1 MCYDCA
7 LRRYSWRCELSL
19 QEKLYDLYLLDQQ
32 VRGLRTRLDAATR
45 RLKLQST
52 KLDQLKQQ
60 LNELNDQHK
69 HAMAEVSTLEHQAG
83 DADQRVNKLRDQMN
97 SVRNNKEYSAMLVEV
112 NTLKDEKSK
121 LEDQALEKMTVSD
134 NLKQRVTEVQEKA
147 EKQSQ
152 LVEAAETEVHSAKEE
167 VGEQLNDATA
177 KRDAA
182 ATEMPADVMSVF
194 NRLADHYDGEAM
206 GEIEEQDRRRRE
218 YTCGGC
224 YMELPIER
232 VNALMM
238 KPDELVTCPSCNRY
252 LFIKQELKAEIGAK

>member
-1 MCYDCA
+1 M
-7 LRRYSWRCELSL
+7 SL
-19 QEKLYDLYLLDQQ
+19 QENLYELFRLDQQ

-52 KLDQLKQQ
+52 KLDQLRQQ
-60 LNELNDQHK
+60 HAELTDQYK
-69 HAMAEVSTLEHQAG
+69 HAQAEVSTLEHQST
-83 DADQRVNKLRDQMN
+83 DAEERVSKLREQMN

-121 LEDQALEKMTVSD
+121 LEDQAIEKMTAAD
-134 NLKQRVTEVQEKA
+134 GLKERVAEVLEQVQKQEKLVELARTEVN
-147 EKQSQ
+147 
-152 LVEAAETEVHSAKEE
+152 SAKDE
-167 VGEQLNDATA
+167 VGVQLDDATA

-182 ATEMPADVMSVF
+182 AAEIPADTRNVF
-194 NRLADHYDGEAM
+194 ERLADHYDGESM
-206 GEIEEQDRRRRE
+206 GEVEEQDRRRRE

-232 VNALMM
+232 VNALMT
-238 KPDELVTCPSCNRY
+238 KPDELVTCPSCNRF

>member
-1 MCYDCA
+1 V
-7 LRRYSWRCELSL
+7 LSL
-19 QEKLYDLYLLDQQ
+19 QEKLYDLFLLDQQ

-45 RLKLQST
+45 RHKAQRARLEQFR
-52 KLDQLKQQ
+52 QQ
-60 LNELNDQHK
+60 HDELTAQYK
-69 HAMAEVSTLEHQAG
+69 HAQAEVSGMEK
-83 DADQRVNKLRDQMN
+83 DATEANDRVTKLREQMN

-121 LEDQALEKMTVSD
+121 LEDAALEKMGSVD
-134 NLKQRVTEVQEKA
+134 ALKEQVATIDEKTT
-147 EKQSQ
+147 SQ
-152 LVEAAETEVHSAKEE
+152 AKLVESAEAEVASAKEE
-167 VGEQLNDATA
+167 VGSELEDVTA
-177 KRDAA
+177 QREAA
-182 ATEMPADVMSVF
+182 AEKIPAEIMNVF
-194 NRLADHYDGEAM
+194 ERLADHYDGETL

>member
-1 MCYDCA
+1 M
-7 LRRYSWRCELSL
+7 SL
-19 QEKLYDLYLLDQQ
+19 QEKLYDFYLLDQQ

-52 KLDQLKQQ
+52 KLDQLTQQ
-60 LNELNDQHK
+60 HNELHDQHK

-83 DADQRVNKLRDQMN
+83 DANGRVNKLREQMN
-97 SVRNNKEYSAMLVEV
+97 SVRSNKEYSAMLVEV
-112 NTLKDEKSK
+112 NSLKVEQSK
-121 LEDQALEKMTVSD
+121 LEDKALEKMSAVD
-134 NLKQRVTEVQEKA
+134 DLKQRVAEVQAQVENQAKLVKSA
-147 EKQSQ
+147 EG
-152 LVEAAETEVHSAKEE
+152 EVQSAKEE
-167 VGEQLNDATA
+167 VGESLADATA
-177 KRDAA
+177 KRNAA
-182 ATEMPADVMSVF
+182 AAELPADIISVF
-194 NRLADHYDGEAM
+194 ERLADHYDGEAM

-238 KPDELVTCPSCNRY
+238 KPDELVTCPSCNRF

>member
-1 MCYDCA
+1 MET
-7 LRRYSWRCELSL
+7 RVSL
-19 QEKLYDLYLLDQQ
+19 QEKLYDLFLLDQQ

-45 RLKLQST
+45 RLNAQST
-52 KLDQLKQQ
+52 KLRQLHQQ
-60 LNELNDQHK
+60 HAELTDQHK
-69 HAMAEVSTLEHQAG
+69 HAAAEVSTLEHEAN
-83 DADQRVNKLRDQMN
+83 DAEERVGKLREQMN

-121 LEDQALEKMTVSD
+121 LEDQALEKMAVVD
-134 NLKQRVTEVQEKA
+134 GLKERVEEVEAQVQRQTT
-147 EKQSQ
+147 
-152 LVEAAETEVHSAKEE
+152 LVESAEAEVLSAKDE
-167 VGEQLNDATA
+167 VGVQLDDATA

-182 ATEMPADVMSVF
+182 SAEVPADVLSVF
-194 NRLADHYDGEAM
+194 NRLADHYDGETL

-238 KPDELVTCPSCNRY
+238 KPDELVTCPSCNRF